1 MDIWYVEKYLCDYQY
16 YNYRISGIRVSGG
29 QHIFAGRDSLMTTEP
44 PIAIEIN
51 CETGIETIRPLT
63 AEEITQRNA
72 DVARAEAER
81 AEKEA
86 KDATELAE
94 RTALATWI
102 AGQSTLPEAARN
114 ALARATG
121 VTLPGGTG

>member
-1 MDIWYVEKYLCDYQY
+1 
-16 YNYRISGIRVSGG
+16 
-29 QHIFAGRDSLMTTEP
+29 MTTEP

-51 CETGIETIRPLT
+51 CETGVETVRPLT
-63 AEEITQRNA
+63 DQEITQRNA
-72 DVARAEAER
+72 DMTRAEAER
-81 AEKEA
+81 QAKEQQEA
-86 KDATELAE
+86 LELAE

-121 VTLPGGTG
+121 VTLPIAE

>member
-1 MDIWYVEKYLCDYQY
+1 
-16 YNYRISGIRVSGG
+16 
-29 QHIFAGRDSLMTTEP
+29 MTET

-51 CETGIETIRPLT
+51 CETGVETVRPLT
-63 AEEITQRNA
+63 AEELGQRQLDMSRN
-72 DVARAEAER
+72 EAER

-86 KDATELAE
+86 KEALELAE

-121 VTLPGGTG
+121 VTLPAVPA

>member
-1 MDIWYVEKYLCDYQY
+1 M
-16 YNYRISGIRVSGG
+16 N
-29 QHIFAGRDSLMTTEP
+29 TEP

-51 CETGIETIRPLT
+51 CETGVETVRPLT
-63 AEEITQRNA
+63 AEEIAQREL
-72 DVARAEAER
+72 DIARADAER
-81 AEKEA
+81 QAKEQQ
-86 KDATELAE
+86 DALELAE

>member
-1 MDIWYVEKYLCDYQY
+1 M
-16 YNYRISGIRVSGG
+16 N
-29 QHIFAGRDSLMTTEP
+29 EP

-51 CETGIETIRPLT
+51 CETGVETVRPLT
-63 AEEITQRNA
+63 AQEITQRNA
-72 DVARAEAER
+72 DMTRGEAQR
-81 AEKEA
+81 QAKEQQEA
-86 KDATELAE
+86 LELAE

-102 AGQSTLPEAARN
+102 AGHPDLPEAARN

>member
-1 MDIWYVEKYLCDYQY
+1 M
-16 YNYRISGIRVSGG
+16 N
-29 QHIFAGRDSLMTTEP
+29 EP
-44 PIAIEIN
+44 PIAIELD
-51 CETGIETIRPLT
+51 CETGVDTVRPLT
-63 AEEITQRNA
+63 AEEIAQRNA

-81 AEKEA
+81 SEKDA
-86 KDATELAE
+86 KDALELAE

-102 AGQSTLPEAARN
+102 AGQATLPEAARN

>member
-1 MDIWYVEKYLCDYQY
+1 M
-16 YNYRISGIRVSGG
+16 N
-29 QHIFAGRDSLMTTEP
+29 TEP

-51 CETGIETIRPLT
+51 CETGVETVRPLT
-63 AEEITQRNA
+63 AEEIAQREL
-72 DVARAEAER
+72 DMSRAEAER
-81 AEKEA
+81 SEKDA
-86 KDATELAE
+86 KDAVELAE

>member
-1 MDIWYVEKYLCDYQY
+1 MNMTADYVVVNVD
-16 YNYRISGIRVSGG
+16 
-29 QHIFAGRDSLMTTEP
+29 
-44 PIAIEIN
+44 
-51 CETGIETIRPLT
+51 CETGVETVRPLT
-63 AEEITQRNA
+63 EQEQVQRNA
-72 DVARAEAER
+72 AMARAEAQR
-81 AEKEA
+81 LAKEQQEA
-86 KDATELAE
+86 LDLAE